1 MHSMLNVKGLPYQ
14 DVKISNL
21 SSFDGYQINFRLND
35 HLYQFLVGNKKSP
48 FPLNVMHIFKEKD
61 VCIFC
66 NKTIYPYPAGQQ
78 ICLAFQKQLPSLLNH
93 FQTSYPNDFI
103 A

>member
-1 MHSMLNVKGLPYQ
+1 MLNVRGLPYK
-14 DVKISNL
+14 DIKISQL
-21 SSFDGYQINFRLND
+21 SSFDGYQINFRIND
-35 HLYQFLVGNKKSP
+35 HLYQFLVGSKKRP

-61 VCIFC
+61 VCAFC

-78 ICLAFQKQLPSLLNH
+78 ICFEFQRHLPSLLNH
-93 FQTSYPNDFI
+93 FQTMYPKDFI